1 MAMPDPGA
9 SLHNASLDYY
19 CTFGEVAAAAGPVT
33 FSVPD
38 PVRFH
43 FGFETGSVQHADGTV
58 TVAWDYSWFSQ
69 AAQEAGITTAL
80 NQICVPIAAMLG
92 RTVADIQAVARVLRV
107 WTLAP
112 NVQGQGA
119 GSGRTVLT
127 SVMPYP

>member
-1 MAMPDPGA
+1 MTMPDPGA

-19 CTFGEVAAAAGPVT
+19 CTFVVVAAAAGPVT

-38 PVRFH
+38 PVRFR
-43 FGFETGSVQHADGTV
+43 FSFETGTTPHPDGTMTV
-58 TVAWDYSWFSQ
+58 TWDYSWFAQ
-69 AAQEAGITTAL
+69 AAQEASIAAAL
-80 NQICVPIAAMLG
+80 TQICAPIATLLG
-92 RTVADIQAVARVLRV
+92 RTTTDIQAAAKVLRV